1 VRLEATRFVRFCV
14 VGAVNTLLTLAAF
27 AVLTATGVPSPAA
40 SAAAFALGA
49 ANGYVLNRTWTFHA
63 SGGPATLARYVMV
76 QALGAASSAA
86 GVALVSDDL
95 SLRRI
100 AAEVVVLP
108 FVSALTYSLSRSLVF
123 RASSRI
129 A

>member
-1 VRLEATRFVRFCV
+1 MRLEVARFARFCA
-14 VGAVNTLLTLAAF
+14 VGALNTLLTLAAF
-27 AVLTATGVPSPAA
+27 AALTAAGVPAPAA

-49 ANGYVLNRTWTFHA
+49 ANGYVLNRTWTFRA
-63 SGGPATLARYVMV
+63 TGGAATLARYVAV

-86 GVALVSDDL
+86 GVALVTNDL
-95 SLRRI
+95 ELRRI

-108 FVSALTYSLSRSLVF
+108 VVSALTYSLSRTLVF
-123 RASSRI
+123 RAPSRI

>member
-1 VRLEATRFVRFCV
+1 MRLEATRFARFCA
-14 VGAVNTLLTLAAF
+14 VGVLNTLLTLTAF
-27 AVLTATGVPSPAA
+27 AVLTAAGIPSPAA

-49 ANGYVLNRTWTFHA
+49 INGYVLNRTWTFHA
-63 SGGPATLARYVMV
+63 TGGPATLARYVAV

-86 GVALVSDDL
+86 GVALVTNDL
-95 SLRRI
+95 EPRRI

-108 FVSALTYSLSRSLVF
+108 VVSAVTYSLSRTLVF
-123 RASSRI
+123 RAPSRI